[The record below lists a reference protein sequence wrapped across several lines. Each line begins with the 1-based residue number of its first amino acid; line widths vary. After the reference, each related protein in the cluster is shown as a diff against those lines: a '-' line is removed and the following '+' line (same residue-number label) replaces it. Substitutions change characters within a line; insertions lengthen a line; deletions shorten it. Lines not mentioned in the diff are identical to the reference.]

1 MEASVAQR
9 VCLVLVVGVVL
20 VLVLLV
26 LLVLLQTLH
35 RDWKLRTHHATL
47 E

>member
-26 LLVLLQTLH
+26 LLQTLRH
-35 RDWKLRTHHATL
+35 DWKLRTHHAIL